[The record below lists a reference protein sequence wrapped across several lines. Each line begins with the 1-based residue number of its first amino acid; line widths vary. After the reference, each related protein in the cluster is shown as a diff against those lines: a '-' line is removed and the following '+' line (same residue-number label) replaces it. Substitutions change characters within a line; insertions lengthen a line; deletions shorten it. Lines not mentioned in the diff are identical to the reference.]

1 MISHELRLKTIA
13 VCSELLLE
21 AIDDD
26 GRKLNHNGEQL
37 KSLLEKQLEAI
48 YSHKE
53 VRGNKSYQE
62 TKNRV
67 LFNINA
73 HFKLPKK

>member
-1 MISHELRLKTIA
+1 MISQELRLKTIA

-21 AIDDD
+21 AMDD
-26 GRKLNHNGEQL
+26 GRKLNSNGELL
-37 KSLLEKQLEAI
+37 KSLLEKQVEVV
-48 YSHKE
+48 YSHQE
-53 VRGNKSYQE
+53 IRNNKSYQE

-73 HFKLPKK
+73 HFQLPKK

>member
-1 MISHELRLKTIA
+1 MISQELRLKTIA

-21 AIDDD
+21 AMDD
-26 GRKLNHNGEQL
+26 GRKLNSNGELL
-37 KSLLEKQLEAI
+37 KSLLEKQVEVV
-48 YSHKE
+48 YSHQE
-53 VRGNKSYQE
+53 IRNNKSYQE

>member
-1 MISHELRLKTIA
+1 MITHELRLKTIA

-21 AIDDD
+21 AMDD
-26 GRKLNHNGEQL
+26 GRKLNHSGELL
-37 KSLLEKQLEAI
+37 KSLLEKQVEVV
-48 YSHKE
+48 YSHQEIRK
-53 VRGNKSYQE
+53 NKSYQE

>member
-1 MISHELRLKTIA
+1 MISQELRLKTIA

-21 AIDDD
+21 AMDD
-26 GRKLNHNGEQL
+26 GRKLNPNGELL
-37 KSLLEKQLEAI
+37 KSLLEKQVEVV

-53 VRGNKSYQE
+53 IRNNKSYQE

>member
-1 MISHELRLKTIA
+1 MITHELRLKTIA
-13 VCSELLLE
+13 VCSDLLLE
-21 AIDDD
+21 AIDD
-26 GRKLNHNGEQL
+26 GRKLNSNGVLL
-37 KSLLEKQLEAI
+37 KEILEKQLEAI
-48 YSHKE
+48 YSHDV
-53 VRGNKSYQE
+53 VRDNEAYQE

>member
-1 MISHELRLKTIA
+1 MITHELRLKTIA
-13 VCSELLLE
+13 VCSDLLLE
-21 AIDDD
+21 AIDD
-26 GRKLNHNGEQL
+26 GRKLNSNGVLL
-37 KSLLEKQLEAI
+37 KELLGKQLEAI
-48 YSHKE
+48 YSHDV
-53 VRGNKSYQE
+53 VRDNEAYQE